1 MMEWNIW
8 RKIEN
13 MDPTGID
20 YLTMNIEVRIQMEFS
35 NHFLKDSILNIMM
48 PRFPILIQDIFEDW
62 MTVDYYQVK
71 ECSILFSTTKSKNV
85 AILFSTT
92 KSKNVA
98 ILFCTTKSKN
108 AQHCLATNLCWK
120 CNWRLKK
127 IAKIDE
133 HSSTSCCCRKWSF
146 IKDALNQPVEAKHKE
161 KKSHMC
167 PICDYSCA
175 TNANLWFHLYIKDW
189 LENSYWCSSWR
200 KDAT

>member
-1 MMEWNIW
+1 
-8 RKIEN
+8 

-35 NHFLKDSILNIMM
+35 NHFLKDSNLNIMI

-108 AQHCLATNLCWK
+108 AQHCLATNL
-120 CNWRLKK
+120 
-127 IAKIDE
+127 
-133 HSSTSCCCRKWSF
+133 
-146 IKDALNQPVEAKHKE
+146 
-161 KKSHMC
+161 
-167 PICDYSCA
+167 
-175 TNANLWFHLYIKDW
+175 
-189 LENSYWCSSWR
+189 
-200 KDAT
+200 